1 MVAPADAPT
10 ILVIDD
16 DPDQLSLIADMLEA
30 SGFQVRTAPGG
41 VPGLAA
47 AREVPP
53 GLILLDITM
62 PGLDGFEV
70 CRALKVE
77 PALGDVPVIFTSGRG
92 EVVDKEKAF
101 ALGGVDYLQRP
112 FRLEELLLRVRHQFG
127 LAALQ
132 AQLREKNES
141 LQWALQESKIL
152 NRELVK
158 INDRLRVSEELHG
171 HFLATMRSVIN
182 NPLTAI
188 IGLAEQIHQGQVSL
202 AQGRTLAGLI
212 SGEAF
217 YLDFQLRNI
226 FAAADLE
233 AGTCVPRMSRV
244 DVGSILANLA
254 GTFAQTAEA
263 RAIRMRLPEG
273 TVEGALTFGT
283 DADML
288 RTILANLLANAIAF
302 SHEGG
307 EIRIGATLRDGAL
320 QVDVADD
327 GIGIREADQALI
339 FDRFHIVQHATTSD
353 HQGPGLGLAIAR
365 ALMDLLGGKIEVAS
379 APGQGARFTCTF
391 PEFAVMDEANTSS
404 FEGNMF
410 IFDAPKEF

>member
-1 MVAPADAPT
+1 MDAPAERPA

-16 DPDQLSLIADMLEA
+16 EPDNLSLIADMLET
-30 SGFQVRTAPGG
+30 SGYRVRTATGG
-41 VPGLAA
+41 AQGLAS
-47 AREVPP
+47 AREAPP

-70 CRALKVE
+70 CRALKAD
-77 PALGDVPVIFTSGRG
+77 PTLAAVPVIFTSGRG
-92 EVVDKEKAF
+92 EVVDKAQAF
-101 ALGGVDYLQRP
+101 ALGGADYLQRP
-112 FRLEELLLRVRHQFG
+112 FRLEELALRVQHQFG

-132 AQLREKNES
+132 AQLREKNER
-141 LQWALQESKIL
+141 LEWALQESKIL

-158 INDRLRVSEELHG
+158 INDRLRISEELHG

-188 IGLAEQIHQGQVSL
+188 IGLSEQIHQGRVTL
-202 AQGRTLAGLI
+202 EQGRSLAGLI

-217 YLDFQLRNI
+217 YLDFQIRNI

-233 AGTCVPRMSRV
+233 AGTCVPRVSRV

-254 GTFAQTAEA
+254 GAFAQTAEA
-263 RAIRMRLPEG
+263 KAVRLILPEEAA
-273 TVEGALTFGT
+273 EGALTFGT
-283 DADML
+283 DAEML

-307 EIRIGATLRDGAL
+307 EVRVELALREGEL
-320 QVDVADD
+320 QVQVADQ

-339 FDRFHIVQHATTSD
+339 FDRFHTVTHTTTSD
-353 HQGPGLGLAIAR
+353 HQGPGLGLALAR
-365 ALMDLLGGKIEVAS
+365 ALLDLLGGRIEVAS
-379 APGQGARFTCTF
+379 TFGQGSRFTCTF
-391 PEFAVMDEANTSS
+391 PEFAVMDESNTSS

-410 IFDAPKEF
+410 IFDSPKEF